1 MGSPCR
7 TEEPRLDK
15 HQQEQKPLQIIVE
28 IISVGVT
35 VKKERREEDEAT
47 SSLLTLEPPRLLFV
61 FNDISVAVLLR
72 ISVRDFGHSVQLL
85 LLERGKKS
93 FIQQRKRTFYRNEL
107 LRSRSVK
114 HVL

>member
-7 TEEPRLDK
+7 TEEPGLDK

-28 IISVGVT
+28 IISVGE
-35 VKKERREEDEAT
+35 KERREEDEAT

-85 LLERGKKS
+85 LLETQEEVFHSTKKEN
-93 FIQQRKRTFYRNEL
+93 FLQK
-107 LRSRSVK
+107 
-114 HVL
+114 